1 MLQNACRELWN
12 YTQESQS
19 IANHSHSHK
28 DAFPITREFLRNT
41 VWLPFYLASDMII
54 DMITELQA
62 SNSLKVKIQRQY
74 TLYIHA
80 FCRDN
85 FFYSFFYTLISPSY
99 FLINVFRQAQY
110 FLIFIIWFLPKI
122 VLTVT
127 GRMFFF
133 FSVDCGAW
141 RRFLHSQLLRR
152 YYWWERWFESPSTVS
167 LGWCEC
173 GWLEMDM

>member
-19 IANHSHSHK
+19 ISNRSHSQK

-62 SNSLKVKIQRQY
+62 SNSLKVKIWRRCTFY
-74 TLYIHA
+74 YHA

-85 FFYSFFYTLISPSY
+85 FLTLFYILTSPSY
-99 FLINVFRQAQY
+99 FLLNVYRQAQY
-110 FLIFIIWFLPKI
+110 FLIFIVWFLLKTF
-122 VLTVT
+122 LTVT
-127 GRMFFF
+127 GRIMFFF
-133 FSVDCGAW
+133 FF
-141 RRFLHSQLLRR
+141 FLL
-152 YYWWERWFESPSTVS
+152 
-167 LGWCEC
+167 
-173 GWLEMDM
+173 

>member
-85 FFYSFFYTLISPSY
+85 FFLLFFLHPHISKLFSDKCFQTSTVFSNLYNLISPKNS
-99 FLINVFRQAQY
+99 FDSNR
-110 FLIFIIWFLPKI
+110 
-122 VLTVT
+122 
-127 GRMFFF
+127 
-133 FSVDCGAW
+133 
-141 RRFLHSQLLRR
+141 
-152 YYWWERWFESPSTVS
+152 
-167 LGWCEC
+167 
-173 GWLEMDM
+173 